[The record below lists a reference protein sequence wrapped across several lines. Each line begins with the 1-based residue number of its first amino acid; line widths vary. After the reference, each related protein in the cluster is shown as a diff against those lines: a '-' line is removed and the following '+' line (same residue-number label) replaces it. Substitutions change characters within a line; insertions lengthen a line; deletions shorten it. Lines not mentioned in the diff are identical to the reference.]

1 MKRMKRITAEN
12 IMAWWPCDGYPIEK
26 VTSLFGRRKSATV
39 TEVLRAPI
47 PAVDRLW
54 VVLRE
59 ELISPRQLRLF
70 ACACAN
76 RALSRERK
84 SGREPDKRSIEAI
97 AVARRYAMGKATTE
111 ELSAA
116 GNAAWSAA
124 DAAGSAAGNA
134 AWSAADAAGSA
145 AGSAAWSAAGNAA
158 RSAAWNAAWS
168 AAWIDAG
175 NAEVEWQVR
184 QLLKILG
191 RKPAKKGGA

>member
-116 GNAAWSAA
+116 GNAAR
-124 DAAGSAAGNA
+124 
-134 AWSAADAAGSA
+134 SAADAAGSA